1 MYSSK
6 KQNLL
11 FDVKVIPP
19 HQFHLISPLTLFTMG
34 QRREAIVYD
43 SSFIEG
49 EQVNLLVKPKNSS
62 SIAGAAALQVFPSQI
77 AIVDFYI
84 LEHYRHRGAG
94 RILMKA
100 IESLAIRRGIRKIN
114 TGRSLHSDNREM
126 IEFHKRVNA
135 NLTIAAIPVDG
146 YQAISLGI
154 LKLNE
159 NRKILSITEKPKI
172 EITNPANGSYVSGNV
187 SLTIVASDNVSVDTV
202 ILYIDGAQ
210 KKTWS

>member
-1 MYSSK
+1 M
-6 KQNLL
+6 
-11 FDVKVIPP
+11 IP
-19 HQFHLISPLTLFTMG
+19 L
-34 QRREAIVYD
+34 
-43 SSFIEG
+43 FIEG

-126 IEFHKRVNA
+126 IEFLKKMKFVKLPLEIYHFSQSIKTQEGKIHRFSS
-135 NLTIAAIPVDG
+135 IIIPG
-146 YQAISLGI
+146 FYLKIITFSPSPGSILILFTRWLLKSLPTTPFI
-154 LKLNE
+154 LKLLFI
-159 NRKILSITEKPKI
+159 RLF
-172 EITNPANGSYVSGNV
+172 
-187 SLTIVASDNVSVDTV
+187 
-202 ILYIDGAQ
+202 
-210 KKTWS
+210 